1 MNPVNPLAQGEL
13 VVFQGTRE
21 CIIHY
26 CLVRILNNLYPSN
39 AARNESIAEWFIVL
53 YRALTWKEF
62 EHNEQLM
69 RIASFYGIKNE

>member
-1 MNPVNPLAQGEL
+1 MNPSKPLTEGEL

-39 AARNESIAEWFIVL
+39 VDRNESIAEWFIVL
-53 YRALTWKEF
+53 YRAIAWKEF

-69 RIASFYGIKNE
+69 RIASFYTRTE